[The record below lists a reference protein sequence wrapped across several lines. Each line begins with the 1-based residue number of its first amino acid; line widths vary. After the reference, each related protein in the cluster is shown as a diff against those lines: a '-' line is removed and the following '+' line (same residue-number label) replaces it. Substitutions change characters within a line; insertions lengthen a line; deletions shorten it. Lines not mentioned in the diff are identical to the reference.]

1 MLTNADSV
9 GKVVFMNLREIVEKR
24 AGYGALRVVVE
35 DRDAVLV
42 EAIGALSP
50 GLMESFKEIE
60 AEAVRLGVSR
70 CATYFHGNDL
80 GMSLIVRWCGFK
92 DDEENGWGMV
102 GVRVESQKELIVGL
116 RFMADLVEYLTES
129 EDVSKN

>member
-1 MLTNADSV
+1 
-9 GKVVFMNLREIVEKR
+9 MNLREIVEKR

-60 AEAVRLGVSR
+60 AESVRRGVSR
-70 CATYFHGNDL
+70 CATYFQNNDL
-80 GMSLIVRWCGFK
+80 GMSLIVRWCGSK

>member
-1 MLTNADSV
+1 MSDRV
-9 GKVVFMNLREIVEKR
+9 
-24 AGYGALRVVVE
+24 RVVVE

-50 GLMESFKEIE
+50 GLMESFKKIE

-102 GVRVESQKELIVGL
+102 GVVVGSQKELIVGL
-116 RFMADLVEYLTES
+116 VIRNFCHFWTFLFGCLACWLWFGGCNHFLGYRDWETDRKSV
-129 EDVSKN
+129 V